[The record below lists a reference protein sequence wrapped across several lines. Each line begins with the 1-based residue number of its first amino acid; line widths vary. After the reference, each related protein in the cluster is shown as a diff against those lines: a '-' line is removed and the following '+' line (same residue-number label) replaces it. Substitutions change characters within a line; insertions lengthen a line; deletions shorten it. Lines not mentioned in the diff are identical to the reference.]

1 MFIEMWVL
9 WIAFI
14 FTASAIACVV
24 LFLSETNHDNEA
36 LRRILK
42 STAHQRNDYEARALK
57 AEQTLA
63 DIRAFD
69 RMIDTIYKD

>member
-1 MFIEMWVL
+1 MFIEMWIL
-9 WIAFI
+9 WILAIMTFTLVGAMALFI
-14 FTASAIACVV
+14 
-24 LFLSETNHDNEA
+24 SEGNYDNEA

-42 STAHQRNDYEARALK
+42 STAHQRNDYEARARK

-69 RMIDTIYKD
+69 RMIDNIYKD